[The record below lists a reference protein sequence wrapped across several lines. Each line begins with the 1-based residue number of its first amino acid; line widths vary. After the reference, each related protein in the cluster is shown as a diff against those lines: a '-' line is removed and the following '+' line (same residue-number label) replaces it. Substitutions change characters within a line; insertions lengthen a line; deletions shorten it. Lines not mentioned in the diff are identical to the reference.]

1 MAISTEM
8 PRPAFANRRTMELAI
23 SILAVAAAALVVVEP
38 GGMMLVLFVLLA
50 VVAGTHFDLFLCAMV
65 FLLPWHPFINWKLP
79 LRDALLPAHL
89 FLFAGVWVLQAKRE
103 ISLKEWLWKGW
114 TRKGMLA
121 FTAVAV
127 FSLVVSESHATL
139 GPYKAVAKLLS
150 YVAMFLSV
158 AAWAHTR
165 QRIETIVKLLLVS
178 TIGVALFGF
187 YQAFSDG
194 FTPLY
199 FRLYPFEEDI
209 FDSTGSWTGRITS
222 FLFHFNS
229 LAGYLNAVIP
239 FALGVAVLGKRR
251 PVRWLGFICLA
262 TSLAALYLTS
272 SRGGLAACGA
282 IALFALCC
290 LAPRRTTALVLVAAI
305 LVAALIAWPLTPK
318 ESAHAARLKG
328 VDDFTRDSRVALWGA
343 AAVIFLEHPIL
354 GAGFGT
360 YRFLFHRLIPG
371 IRDDLD
377 AHNLYLQ
384 TLAETGI
391 IGFLIFFATVVAFV
405 RIAVRL
411 LRSADPLWRIVG
423 LGVSGAMAAT
433 MVHGVVDYI
442 FIASPQFGN
451 LFWLVLGLAL
461 AAAELSEQ
469 GSHAARGMAAAA
481 LRPAGN
487 P

>member
-1 MAISTEM
+1 MSIATEM
-8 PRPAFANRRTMELAI
+8 PRPPFAKGRTMESVIALF
-23 SILAVAAAALVVVEP
+23 AVAAAALVVVEP

-50 VVAGTHFDLFLCAMV
+50 AMAAIHFDLFLCAMV

-89 FLFAGVWVLQAKRE
+89 LLFAGVWVLQVKRG
-103 ISLKEWLWKGW
+103 ILLKDWVWRGW
-114 TRKGMLA
+114 ARKGMLV
-121 FTAVAV
+121 FTALAV
-127 FSLVVSESHATL
+127 FSLLVSELHATL

-165 QRIETIVKLLLVS
+165 QRIETIVKLLLAS

-194 FTPLY
+194 FTSLY
-199 FRLYPFEEDI
+199 FRIYPFEEDI
-209 FDSTGSWTGRITS
+209 FDSTGGWTGRITS

-251 PVRWLGFICLA
+251 PLRWLGFICLA
-262 TSLAALYLTS
+262 ASLAALYLTS
-272 SRGGLAACGA
+272 SRGGLVACGA
-282 IALFALCC
+282 VALLALCC
-290 LAPRRTTALVLVAAI
+290 LAPRRTTALVLVAAV
-305 LVAALIAWPLTPK
+305 LVATLIAWPLTSK
-318 ESAHAARLKG
+318 ESVHAARLKG

-360 YRFLFHRLIPG
+360 YRFSFHRFIPG

-384 TLAETGI
+384 TLAETGV
-391 IGFLIFFATVVAFV
+391 IGFLIFFASVVVFI

-411 LRSADPLWRIVG
+411 LRGTDPLMRIVG
-423 LGVSGAMAAT
+423 LGAGGAIAAT
-433 MVHGVVDYI
+433 LVHGMVDYI

-469 GSHAARGMAAAA
+469 GGRVT
-481 LRPAGN
+481 RVIPATAGW
-487 P
+487 